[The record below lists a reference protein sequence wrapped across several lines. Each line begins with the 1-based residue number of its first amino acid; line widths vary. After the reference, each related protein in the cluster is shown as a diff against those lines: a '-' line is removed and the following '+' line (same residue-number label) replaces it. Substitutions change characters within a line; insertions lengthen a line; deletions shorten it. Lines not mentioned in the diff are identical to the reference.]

1 MNALAT
7 PADINE
13 DELYE
18 IADKIELA
26 IETKPMGHGWTPSEV
41 GRKAKVPTHK
51 VRPVLI
57 WMVQHVFIETDDRGA
72 WSHYY
77 RRH

>member
-1 MNALAT
+1 MTAT
-7 PADINE
+7 IIPGMTD
-13 DELYE
+13 DEMYE
-18 IADKIELA
+18 IADAVELA
-26 IETKPMGHGWTPSEV
+26 METEPMGHGWTPSEI

-57 WMVQHVFIETDDRGA
+57 WMVRNVYVVSDDRGA
-72 WSHYY
+72 WSHYF

>member
-1 MNALAT
+1 MTALAT
-7 PADINE
+7 PADISE

-26 IETKPMGHGWTPSEV
+26 METKPMGHGWTPSEL

-51 VRPVLI
+51 AHIVLG
-57 WMVQHVFIETDDRGA
+57 WMVEHVFVQIDDRGA